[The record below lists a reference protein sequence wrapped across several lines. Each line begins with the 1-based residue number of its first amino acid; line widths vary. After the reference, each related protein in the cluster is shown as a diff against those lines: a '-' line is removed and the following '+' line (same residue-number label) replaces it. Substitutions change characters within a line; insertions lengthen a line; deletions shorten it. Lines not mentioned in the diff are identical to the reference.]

1 MIFINYACIPG
12 CIITVVI
19 LLADTQEPGDAA
31 DDPEEWEAPLS
42 GV

>member
-12 CIITVVI
+12 CIITVLI

-31 DDPEEWEAPLS
+31 DEPEEWEA
-42 GV
+42 

>member
-19 LLADTQEPGDAA
+19 LLADTQEPGDAV